1 MVGFQSTVP
10 SYSIRL
16 RHYRFIDPPLFSCQ
30 TEHSSDTV
38 THCNPLASSK
48 LNCKENIF
56 VENFHIWLRYLGKF
70 AKQRPCWFE
79 EVRGDLSLLTA
90 VLTGDRRNRSRN
102 AELLVKVHV
111 RQETLFELYWNIE
124 FLQNVNNEIR
134 CYSYS
139 VANRK

>member
-1 MVGFQSTVP
+1 MIHLP
-10 SYSIRL
+10 RI
-16 RHYRFIDPPLFSCQ
+16 
-30 TEHSSDTV
+30 
-38 THCNPLASSK
+38 
-48 LNCKENIF
+48 
-56 VENFHIWLRYLGKF
+56 

-90 VLTGDRRNRSRN
+90 VLTGDRENRSRN